1 MANSVKVW
9 TAAEDERM
17 HNLYAEG
24 MAWDK
29 IGEAFGVS
37 RGSAIAHGHRIGC
50 KTRVRQS
57 PVPRVTKIV
66 PPPPP
71 SPPET
76 MRLGASS
83 YHALPPGHQRS
94 WQPLVEGTLLEGLPY
109 PEQRRHF

>member
-1 MANSVKVW
+1 MSAKTGKIW
-9 TAAEDERM
+9 TAAEDERI

-24 MAWDK
+24 MRWDK
-29 IGEAFGVS
+29 IGEALGVS

-50 KTRVRQS
+50 KTRPRRS
-57 PVPRVTKIV
+57 PVGRVVKVV
-66 PPPPP
+66 PPPP
-71 SPPET
+71 PPET

-94 WQPLVEGTLLEGLPY
+94 WQPLVEGTLLDGMPY